1 LFSFDTSKSLNL
13 RKYYLVMTSHFAVQ
27 SYYKDKNILITGCT
41 GFLAK
46 IVLEKIIRSCSDF
59 GKIYVMMRTKKT
71 KPLE

>member
-1 LFSFDTSKSLNL
+1 
-13 RKYYLVMTSHFAVQ
+13 MTSHFAVQ